1 MHVCGPYNCEGG
13 RWLAPTSWV
22 PTCRCM
28 NIHMHAHT
36 YIYLHKSVIWT
47 AYVYML
53 AYRHTHVYTL
63 FFYMLACLRALPTY
77 THLCIL
83 HAHNYL
89 LTYVPTILSCYV
101 HLHKLRTLVR
111 WIGDWLT
118 DTYLVYVEHDTDSL
132 LKLPRMMAAAV
143 VTLLGGE
150 GNWSL
155 VFVGSW
161 REGAT
166 FGCKIAPGDNTLVK
180 WVGDWLS
187 DTYLM
192 YNELDV
198 ESMLKLPRMMAA
210 AVVNQ
215 FRRWHLCPCCTAYI
229 SLGIGEPARQ
239 GLGMLH
245 IWWVT
250 S

>member
-1 MHVCGPYNCEGG
+1 VTSTYLVSTYMQVYEHTHACPHLHILAQISHMNCL
-13 RWLAPTSWV
+13 RVHACLQTY
-22 PTCRCM
+22 TCL
-28 NIHMHAHT
+28 HT
-36 YIYLHKSVIWT
+36 VL
-47 AYVYML
+47 YML
-53 AYRHTHVYTL
+53 AYI
-63 FFYMLACLRALPTY
+63 RALPTY

-155 VFVGSW
+155 VFVGS
-161 REGAT
+161 
-166 FGCKIAPGDNTLVK
+166 
-180 WVGDWLS
+180 
-187 DTYLM
+187 
-192 YNELDV
+192 
-198 ESMLKLPRMMAA
+198 
-210 AVVNQ
+210 
-215 FRRWHLCPCCTAYI
+215 
-229 SLGIGEPARQ
+229 
-239 GLGMLH
+239 
-245 IWWVT
+245 
-250 S
+250 